1 MNVQN
6 TSRNRLMKPRMEQCG
21 KQNFTLIELLI
32 VVAIIAILAGLL
44 LPALAKAR
52 NKAVSISCVN
62 NQKQLSLVS
71 IEYQDMYDGWILPA
85 HFKEY
90 GRTTQFSWPW
100 WVTRNTKM
108 TLRQTC
114 CPTTKASDGTPM
126 EWYNTPGKIIPATG
140 DWSDNFG
147 YGITLMTT
155 AVNKPK
161 KNVMA
166 KSPSRLIYAAESIKE
181 ALWPKSNVRPWLW
194 VNYSENEW
202 QMTPVHD
209 GSGNILFF
217 DGHVSSLRA
226 TCSQQLYDICKST
239 GLTFEFSK

>member
-1 MNVQN
+1 ME
-6 TSRNRLMKPRMEQCG
+6 PRMERCG

-32 VVAIIAILAGLL
+32 VVAIIAILAGML

-52 NKAVSISCVN
+52 NKAESISCVN
-62 NQKQLSLVS
+62 NQKQLSFASL
-71 IEYQDMYDGWILPA
+71 EYQDSYDGWVLPA

-90 GRTTQFSWPW
+90 GRTSDFAWSWY
-100 WVTRNTKM
+100 VSRNTKISI
-108 TLRQTC
+108 RQLC
-114 CPTTKASDGTPM
+114 CPTVKTISTYMG
-126 EWYNTPGKIIPATG
+126 WYNNPGKIIDENGTG
-140 DWSDNFG
+140 SFRIG
-147 YGITLMTT
+147 YGVTLETTT
-155 AVNKPK
+155 AGKPK

-181 ALWPKSNVRPWLW
+181 ANWPQSIPCSWLW
-194 VNYSENEW
+194 NVYDESQY

-226 TCSQQLYDICKST
+226 TCSQQLYDICKSI
-239 GLTFEFSK
+239 GFTFNFSK